1 MLPCTW
7 CGVFDQDAVP
17 KRDAGFAFSFR
28 SSMKTGRMHEKNV
41 AMRGYCHEFVFC
53 GYARAVNVNNRKIP
67 ASRTGKPMTS
77 GKAYG
82 AAIIVA
88 HFAFSCTL
96 LGEFAALISEK
107 QNWRKLIYENRNA
120 CVGCDLD
127 IGRKYFGE
135 RSGK

>member
-1 MLPCTW
+1 
-7 CGVFDQDAVP
+7 
-17 KRDAGFAFSFR
+17 
-28 SSMKTGRMHEKNV
+28 MKMGRMHEKNV
-41 AMRGYCHEFVFC
+41 AMRGYCHEFMFC
-53 GYARAVNVNNRKIP
+53 GHARAVNVNKYENSCIGDRQ
-67 ASRTGKPMTS
+67 ADDF

-120 CVGCDLD
+120 YVGCDLG
-127 IGRKYFGE
+127 IGGKHFGE